1 MAVQRFR
8 ERAGM
13 QWPLMRTTVSD
24 PNGKPAPPMTQ
35 AAVPGLPA
43 MLVRIPRTHQI
54 LDVGTLGPVT
64 LLSAPAGWG
73 KTVALSSWLT
83 SGDVARPAAW
93 LTLECDDDGA
103 RFWSRLGAALADM
116 ALPDNQIRPPP
127 PTDGPD
133 ALADWLRATGPLRL
147 VLDDFNVI
155 SDPSVLG
162 GIDRLVRHS
171 AGQLRLVIATRTD
184 PDLPLHRWRLSGDLT
199 ELRTEELSFTLEE
212 TAQLLARHE
221 VELLPTEVNALH
233 TRTEGW
239 PGGIQ
244 LAALAMRGRA
254 DAAQVAANFSGE
266 DETVSQYL
274 QAEVLANLPPEDQD
288 LLLCA
293 SVADSV
299 CGDLANALT
308 ERRDGEQRLADLR
321 HANAFLVPIES
332 RPAWYRFHHL
342 FGDMLRAR
350 LRRSLERCR
359 LLHQRAAAWYTGHD
373 LPIAALRH
381 ALATED
387 QHLASTLLRENWPR
401 LALCGLHE
409 RGSPVPSSPWTGAA
423 APETIGQTLACAAE
437 RLEAKDVRSADR
449 LLKIASCRQYLRD
462 EDPQPRAELVT
473 AGLRVARA
481 RLGDDRAAV
490 VSAAGELLDLLE
502 HSDPGSD
509 DADVQFDTARTIAMT
524 ALGTAQLG
532 LGDLQS
538 AGETLAEGAAGG
550 VAGVRCAAV
559 VCTGGLAVVQ
569 AVLGDLRQADQL
581 ARAALAMGP
590 CPGQSPCLH
599 CEPAYLAL
607 AIVHHEWNRSAGAS
621 RFLELADRSR
631 ELCGDK
637 TLAAW
642 SVLLRA
648 WLLLAAGDLGG
659 AHAILLDGRG
669 MGVATSS
676 PHMQRW
682 FAAAEADVRT
692 ACGEQ
697 HTVPGT
703 LTPLIE
709 DVQATSAPVALALAH
724 AYLRDGD
731 VHAAARALPQWS
743 DESKADPFLA
753 LRLDAGLVEAVTAS
767 RMGDARRAATALER
781 VLQLAEPG
789 GFRRVFVSGGPPVR
803 QLLAEQLEYGT
814 AYWSL
819 VRDLVEAPP
828 AALGGPVRANGP
840 AEPLT
845 ERELTVLRYQQ
856 SILSNEEIAS
866 KLFVSVNTVK
876 THVRNI
882 YRKLNV
888 ARRRDAVRRAREL
901 HLL

>member
-8 ERAGM
+8 ERTGM

-24 PNGKPAPPMTQ
+24 PNGKPALPMTQ

-93 LTLECDDDGA
+93 LTLECDDDGV

-162 GIDRLVRHS
+162 GIDLLVRHS

-221 VELLPTEVNALH
+221 VDLLPTEVNSLH

-308 ERRDGEQRLADLR
+308 ERPDGEQRLADLR

-359 LLHQRAAAWYTGHD
+359 LLHQRAAGWYTGHD

-381 ALATED
+381 ALAADD
-387 QHLASTLLRENWPR
+387 QPLASTLLHKNWPT
-401 LALCGLHE
+401 LALCGFHE
-409 RGSPVPSSPWTGAA
+409 RGSPLPSSLRSGAP
-423 APETIGQTLACAAE
+423 APDSVGQTLAYAAE
-437 RLEAKDVRSADR
+437 RLEAKDVNAVDR
-449 LLKIASCRQYLRD
+449 LLKIASCQQYLRD
-462 EDPQPRAELVT
+462 DDPLSRAELVT

-481 RLGDDRAAV
+481 RLGDDSAAV
-490 VSAAGELLDLLE
+490 VAAAGDLLDLVE
-502 HSDPGSD
+502 QADSGNPGA
-509 DADVQFDTARTIAMT
+509 DAQFDTARTIAIT

-538 AGETLAEGAAGG
+538 AGESLAEGAAGG
-550 VAGVRCAAV
+550 VAGVHCAAV

-581 ARAALAMGP
+581 ARTALAMAP
-590 CPGQSPCLH
+590 CPGQNPCLH

-607 AIVHHEWNRSAGAS
+607 AIVYHERNRPADAS
-621 RFLELADRSR
+621 RILDLADHSS
-631 ELCGDK
+631 ELSGDK
-637 TLAAW
+637 TMAGW
-642 SVLLRA
+642 SVLIRV
-648 WLLLAAGDLGG
+648 WLLLATGDLGK
-659 AHAILLDGRG
+659 AHAILLDGRRMPRG
-669 MGVATSS
+669 MSS

-682 FAAAEADVRT
+682 FAAAEANVRI
-692 ACGEQ
+692 ASGEA
-697 HTVPGT
+697 HAVPGT
-703 LTPLIE
+703 LTPLLE
-709 DVQATSAPVALALAH
+709 DVQSTSAPVALALAH

-743 DESKADPFLA
+743 DENKADPFLA
-753 LRLDAGLVEAVTAS
+753 IRLDAGLVEAVTAS
-767 RMGDARRAATALER
+767 RLGDGRRAASALER

-789 GFRRVFVSGGPPVR
+789 GFRRVFISGGPPMR

-819 VRDLVEAPP
+819 VRDLVDAPP
-828 AALGGPVRANGP
+828 VAAGQRAHPNGP